1 MRTIPCPAGD
11 GNCVIPDPAVV
22 VLRGQLSLVRTSALE
37 ALFPHPF
44 EERQPARFEGDPR
57 YDVVVG
63 HLTQRLRWEAL
74 NDVSEVM
81 GLDPYSYG
89 PPEESLDF
97 IRALEDSLGTQ
108 EGVIITC
115 TCGHTWTT

>member
-11 GNCVIPDPAVV
+11 GNCVVPDPAVV
-22 VLRGQLSLVRTSALE
+22 VLGGQLSLVRTSGLERLFPDPLE
-37 ALFPHPF
+37 A
-44 EERQPARFEGDPR
+44 RQPAHFEGDLR

-63 HLTQRLRWEAL
+63 HLTETLRWEAL
-74 NDVSEVM
+74 NDVSEVI
-81 GLDPYSYG
+81 GLDPYSYS

-97 IRALEDSLGTQ
+97 IRSLEDSLGTR

-115 TCGHTWTT
+115 SCGHTWTT